1 MAELQLLVD
10 DVVIKSFPLDKSV
23 ISIGRGQDNDI
34 IIDEESVSG
43 NHALIKLIPNDYM
56 DGLID
61 IFIEDLNSTNGVF
74 VNERSVKKQQL
85 QNFDMVRIAWT
96 DFKLVSDKGVNL
108 AKTSVI
114 AR

>member
-10 DVVIKSFPLDKSV
+10 NVVVKSFPLDKTV
-23 ISIGRGQDNDI
+23 VSIGRGQDNDI

-61 IFIEDLNSTNGVF
+61 IFIEDLGSTNGVY
-74 VNERSVKKQQL
+74 VNEKLVKKQQL
-85 QNFDMVRIAWT
+85 QNADAVRIAWT
-96 DFKLVSDKGVNL
+96 DFKLVSDKVDKL

>member
-1 MAELQLLVD
+1 MAKLQLLVD

-23 ISIGRGQDNDI
+23 VSIGRGQDNDI

-43 NHALIKLIPNDYM
+43 NHAVIKMIPN
-56 DGLID
+56 D

-74 VNERSVKKQQL
+74 VNDMPVKKLQL
-85 QNFDMVRIAWT
+85 QNSDMVRIAWT
-96 DFKLVSDKGVNL
+96 DFKLVSEKVDKL

>member
-10 DVVIKSFPLDKSV
+10 DVVIKSFPLVKTV
-23 ISIGRGQDNDI
+23 VSIGRGQDNDI

-43 NHALIKLIPNDYM
+43 NHAVIKLIPNDYM

-61 IFIEDLNSTNGVF
+61 IFIEDLDSTNGVY
-74 VNERSVKKQQL
+74 VNDKLVKRQQL
-85 QNFDMVRIAWT
+85 QNFDAVRIAWT
-96 DFKLVSDKGVNL
+96 DFKLVSDKVDKL

>member
-10 DVVIKSFPLDKSV
+10 NVVIKSFPLDKTV

-34 IIDEESVSG
+34 IIDDDSVSG
-43 NHALIKLIPNDYM
+43 NHAVIKMIPNDYL

-61 IFIEDLNSTNGVF
+61 IYIEDLNSTNGVY
-74 VNERSVKKQQL
+74 VNDKLVKKQQL
-85 QNFDMVRIAWT
+85 LNKDMVRIAWT
-96 DFKLVSDKGVNL
+96 DYKLLSDKVDKL

>member
-10 DVVIKSFPLDKSV
+10 NVVIKNFPLDKTV

-34 IIDEESVSG
+34 IIDDDSVSG
-43 NHALIKLIPNDYM
+43 NHAVIKMIPNDYM

-61 IFIEDLNSTNGVF
+61 IFIEDMNSTNGVY
-74 VNERSVKKQQL
+74 VNDEKVKRQQL
-85 QNFDMVRIAWT
+85 QNLDTVRIAWT
-96 DFKLVSDKGVNL
+96 DFKLVSDKTDKL